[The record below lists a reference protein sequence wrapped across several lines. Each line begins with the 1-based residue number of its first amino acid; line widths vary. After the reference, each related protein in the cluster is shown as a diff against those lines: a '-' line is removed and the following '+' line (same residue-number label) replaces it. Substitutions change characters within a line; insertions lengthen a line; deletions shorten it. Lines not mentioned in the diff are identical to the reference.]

1 MASEVVDR
9 GPLLLIGQ
17 KQILRRELVGRE
29 SDSLRARL

>member
-9 GPLLLIGQ
+9 GLLPLIAR